1 MILLIYSFHTHH
13 AFCLIQDQC
22 VDKPLEID
30 TQSRNKRVWSPA
42 G

>member
-22 VDKPLEID
+22 VDKPLEIYS
-30 TQSRNKRVWSPA
+30 QSQNKRVWSLP